1 MRIALILATA
11 AAVASHADAAPF
23 TNGSFETAPF
33 HQDGFTE
40 LFTPPNNTTIP
51 GWTVAAGSVD
61 WISTYWNASAG
72 ASSIDLSGRSAGTL
86 TQTFVTSPGAT
97 YTVQFD
103 LAGNPDGGQG
113 TRNLGVSTD
122 GVTFTPY
129 SFTVGA
135 TNTRTDMGWLTQ
147 LYSFTATQASTTLT
161 FRSNENTV
169 FGPAL
174 DNVSVTA
181 AVPEPATLA
190 VFGGIALAGALGY
203 RRRKANSNV

>member
-23 TNGSFETAPF
+23 TNGSFEMAPF

-51 GWTVAAGSVD
+51 GWTVTVGSVD

-129 SFTVGA
+129 SFT
-135 TNTRTDMGWLTQ
+135 
-147 LYSFTATQASTTLT
+147 ATQASTTLT
-161 FRSNENTV
+161 FRSNENTA